1 MKFWR
6 NLHLVRLWTIVL
18 AFTIFNCS
26 IDSPDH
32 LPFNAPED
40 LSYNDME
47 SLLELVVEKV
57 LHFENAFVEYDDNDE
72 GDSGQFS
79 LKKGID
85 FFTPLCFHPFKLADV
100 DSSPI
105 KHVGYKETYS
115 NQFHPEL
122 VPPPPKA

>member
-6 NLHLVRLWTIVL
+6 NQHIVRLWTFVL

-26 IDSPDH
+26 IDSPDR

-47 SLLELVVEKV
+47 SVLELVIEKV

-72 GDSGQFS
+72 GDQGQFS
-79 LKKGID
+79 FKKGID
-85 FFTPLCFHPFKLADV
+85 LYTPNSFLPFQLANV
-100 DSSPI
+100 NSSPI
-105 KHVGYKETYS
+105 KHAGFIESYS

>member
-32 LPFNAPED
+32 TPFNTSED

-47 SLLELVVEKV
+47 SVLELVVEKV
-57 LHFENAFVEYDDNDE
+57 FCFDNIFIEYDDNDE
-72 GDSGQFS
+72 GDGGQFS
-79 LKKGID
+79 FKKGID
-85 FFTPLCFHPFKLADV
+85 LFTPQSFYPFQFADV
-100 DSSPI
+100 DTSPI
-105 KHVGYKETYS
+105 KHEGFKESYS
-115 NQFHPEL
+115 SQFHPEL
-122 VPPPPKA
+122 IPPPPKI